1 MTAAGSKPEASPA
14 TSDLSANWSRG
25 KAGMMPSVSWLASG
39 VGGQENRTSSADQA
53 RVCHS

>member
-25 KAGMMPSVSWLASG
+25 KAGTMPSVSWLASG